1 MPKRIDRWAKLSLL
15 LAVGLAVLG
24 LYVQQSGLAPFWGG
38 LLLAF
43 GEAALVGGLADWFAV
58 RALFVHPLGIP
69 FPHSAL
75 IPRNRRR
82 ITREIRQL
90 IVTEWLP
97 PSVLR
102 ARLEAF
108 DFVGAGLL
116 PMVEKLRP
124 RLRELLRDLG
134 RELLVRVDPA
144 ALAAPA
150 ARALA
155 DALGS
160 ERMRSFLA
168 DMLRGARERH
178 LLEPLL
184 DDGLRRMQQWAGERR
199 TWQLLRRH
207 LERAAESYQ
216 ERGLARTLAFS
227 VAELFGGLDLD
238 AAATDLQLEMYRFL
252 GDQLNGPSALK
263 EAVDDGLVSVE
274 RRLRDDPDYFE
285 DLRSAVLQ
293 NQGAGRLI
301 PPLES
306 VLSSLREEGL
316 REVERED
323 SRLVTAAQ
331 AFVDGWL
338 VRLGDDVHV
347 RDQVNGWCRSLSVSL
362 LERHHALL
370 GSLVE
375 EQMDRFTDRA
385 LTELIESRV
394 GEDLN
399 WIRLN
404 GTFVGGLIGVV
415 LYLVYSLATTRMGR

>member
-1 MPKRIDRWAKLSLL
+1 
-15 LAVGLAVLG
+15 
-24 LYVQQSGLAPFWGG
+24 
-38 LLLAF
+38 
-43 GEAALVGGLADWFAV
+43 
-58 RALFVHPLGIP
+58 
-69 FPHSAL
+69 
-75 IPRNRRR
+75 
-82 ITREIRQL
+82 
-90 IVTEWLP
+90 
-97 PSVLR
+97 
-102 ARLEAF
+102 
-108 DFVGAGLL
+108 
-116 PMVEKLRP
+116 
-124 RLRELLRDLG
+124 
-134 RELLVRVDPA
+134 
-144 ALAAPA
+144 
-150 ARALA
+150 
-155 DALGS
+155 
-160 ERMRSFLA
+160 MRSFLA

-178 LLEPLL
+178 LFEPLL
-184 DDGLRRMQQWAGERR
+184 DDGLRRMQHWAGERR

-227 VAELFGGLDLD
+227 VAELLGGLDLD

-252 GDQLNGPSALK
+252 GDQLNGPSPLK
-263 EAVDDGLVSVE
+263 DAVDDGLTGVE

-293 NQGAGRLI
+293 NEGAGRLI

-316 REVERED
+316 REAERDD

-338 VRLGDDVHV
+338 VRLGDDAQV
-347 RDQVNGWCRSLSVSL
+347 RDQVNDWCRRLSVSL

-415 LYLVYSLATTRMGR
+415 LYLLYALATSGTGR

>member
-1 MPKRIDRWAKLSLL
+1 MPRRIDRWARWSLL
-15 LAVGLAVLG
+15 LALGLAGVGLYLR
-24 LYVQQSGLAPFWGG
+24 QSELAPFWGG

-58 RALFVHPLGIP
+58 RALFAHPLGIP

-90 IVTEWLP
+90 VLTEWLP
-97 PSVLR
+97 PALLR
-102 ARLEAF
+102 SRLEAF

-116 PMVEKLRP
+116 PMVEALRP
-124 RLRELLRDLG
+124 RLRGLLRDLG
-134 RELLVRVDPA
+134 HELFSRADPG

-155 DALGS
+155 DALSS
-160 ERMRSFLA
+160 ERLRSFLA
-168 DMLRGARERH
+168 DLVRGARERR
-178 LLEPLL
+178 LLDPLL
-184 DDGLRRMQQWAGERR
+184 DDGVRRLQQWAGERR
-199 TWQLLRRH
+199 TWQILRRH

-238 AAATDLQLEMYRFL
+238 GAATDLQLEMYRFL
-252 GDQLNGPSALK
+252 GDQLTGPGPMKA
-263 EAVDDGLVSVE
+263 AVDDGLAGVE
-274 RRLRDDPDYFE
+274 CRLRQDPGYFE
-285 DLRSAVLQ
+285 DLRLAVLE
-293 NQGAGRLI
+293 NEGAGRLI

-316 REVERED
+316 RELDHED
-323 SRLVTAAQ
+323 SRLVTAAEG
-331 AFVDGWL
+331 FVDAWL
-338 VRLGDDVHV
+338 ARLGDDVKV
-347 RDQVNGWCRSLSVSL
+347 RDQVNDWCRRLAVSL
-362 LERHHALL
+362 LERHHEQL
-370 GSLVE
+370 GALVE
-375 EQMDRFTDRA
+375 EQMDRFSDRA

-415 LYLVYSLATTRMGR
+415 LYLLYTLVSFRA